1 MKAVPTA
8 VRNMDGYLRVLQ
20 SNGLLLASI
29 SETTLEKLH
38 EARRLN
44 LIEKHQVAELVEWF
58 G

>member
-1 MKAVPTA
+1 MIVYKLCNQIARFIVD
-8 VRNMDGYLRVLQ
+8 V
-20 SNGLLLASI
+20 LASI